1 MGRQIYFAPIDLV
14 EDRAR
19 TRVVGVAVMT
29 AVYKPRPKT
38 GSRRMLVLLVL
49 PRGITPTPT
58 PTPHPTLA
66 TRVGVGRT
74 VGVAPRE
81 AVPLLVT

>member
-19 TRVVGVAVMT
+19 TRVVGVAVIT
-29 AVYKPRPKT
+29 AVYKTRPKT

-49 PRGITPTPT
+49 PRGIGL
-58 PTPHPTLA
+58 H
-66 TRVGVGRT
+66 
-74 VGVAPRE
+74 
-81 AVPLLVT
+81 